1 MSTLFEPRSEL
12 RIGKVLEVNGNSL
25 RIELDSKI
33 SELTRSIDGRV
44 YPIGQMASIIKIHF
58 GRKLLFAYV
67 RMLRMRSDLL
77 AEEGKTP
84 IEPGDD
90 SRILEADLFG
100 QGSWSNKTNKLLFS
114 RGVETYP
121 LPLQDAY
128 LCLNEELENVYRGA
142 ENIAEEQTIS
152 PMIPVGNY
160 IGSNNAVCRANIDK
174 LFGHHCAILGS
185 TGSGKSGTVAS
196 IIHSVLDYQLT
207 DKSLSP
213 RIIMIDPH
221 GEYAAAFKD
230 KAIVYKAYNEASVGN
245 VDAQQLR
252 LPYWLMSSDE
262 LRSLIIGKTE
272 FEATSQNNIIYEALF
287 YARMLK
293 AGLVKNV
300 GDDPNGNAKLV
311 NEDGKDDMDLLN
323 FDRDKP
329 LQFSLSEFEKH
340 IDKVQGRQKDKNTDL
355 SASAGRDKIDSI
367 LKKLRILKANP
378 QLNFIMDELN
388 NDSPTLEIVLSQ
400 FVGESNEKHLRIIDI
415 SGLPNEVAGPLTALI
430 ARLLFQY
437 KLWQTKEERKTDPIL
452 FVCEEAHRYVP
463 NHGEAQY
470 KEAQEAV
477 RRIAKEGRKYGIG
490 LMLVSQ
496 RPSDVES
503 TVLSQCNSWLIL
515 RLTNSNDQQHVA
527 KFLPDS
533 LAGLTSMLSA
543 LTRREALF
551 VGEAA
556 ALPSRIRIKEL
567 SKDKLPDSHDIS
579 FVEGWIN
586 QPASAAKL
594 KAITDRWTGQV
605 ESTPSESSV
614 AKSVTL

>member
-1 MSTLFEPRSEL
+1 
-12 RIGKVLEVNGNSL
+12 
-25 RIELDSKI
+25 
-33 SELTRSIDGRV
+33 
-44 YPIGQMASIIKIHF
+44 
-58 GRKLLFAYV
+58 
-67 RMLRMRSDLL
+67 MLRMRSDLL
-77 AEEGKTP
+77 EEEGRTS

-100 QGSWSNKTNKLLFS
+100 QGTWVNKTKQLLFS
-114 RGVETYP
+114 RGIETYP

-128 LCLNEELENVYRGA
+128 LCLNEELENIYRGA
-142 ENIAEEQTIS
+142 ENLAEGQAIS
-152 PMIPVGNY
+152 PMIPIGNY

-196 IIHSVLDYQLT
+196 IIHSVLEHKPEGQD
-207 DKSLSP
+207 LSP

-221 GEYAAAFKD
+221 GEYATAFKD
-230 KAIVYKAYNEASVGN
+230 KAVVYKAYNEASANSGE
-245 VDAQQLR
+245 AQQLK
-252 LPYWLMSSDE
+252 LPYWLMSGDE
-262 LRSLIIGKTE
+262 FRLFVLGKTE
-272 FEATSQNNIIYEALF
+272 EEATSQNNIIYEALS
-287 YARMLK
+287 YARLERAGIVQNLGDEPCGEAAIK
-293 AGLVKNV
+293 AKNEK
-300 GDDPNGNAKLV
+300 NYT
-311 NEDGKDDMDLLN
+311 EILN

-329 LQFSLSEFEKH
+329 CQFYLSEFVKH
-340 IDKVQGRQKDKNTDL
+340 IDKVQGRKKDKQDALAVT
-355 SASAGRDKIDSI
+355 GREKHDKV
-367 LKKLRILKANP
+367 LRKLRILRSNP

-388 NDSPTLEIVLSQ
+388 EESPALETILSQ
-400 FVGESNEKHLRIIDI
+400 FVGKNDKDGNKYLRIIDI

-437 KLWQTKEERKTDPIL
+437 KLWQTKEERKSDPIL

-515 RLTNSNDQQHVA
+515 RLTNANDQQHVA

-556 ALPSRIRIKEL
+556 ALPSRIRINKL
-567 SKDKLPDSHDIS
+567 PKDKLPDSHDIS
-579 FVEGWIN
+579 FVEGWTN
-586 QPASAAKL
+586 LPATVETL
-594 KAITDRWTGQV
+594 KGITDKWTTQV
-605 ESTPSESSV
+605 YSTQS
-614 AKSVTL
+614 KI

>member
-1 MSTLFEPRSEL
+1 MNMLFEARTEL
-12 RIGKVLEVNGNSL
+12 RIGKILEVNGNSL
-25 RIELDSKI
+25 RIELDNKI
-33 SELTRSIDGRV
+33 SELTRSIDGQV

-58 GRKLLFAYV
+58 GKKVLFAYV

-100 QGSWSNKTNKLLFS
+100 QGSWSSKTNKLRFT

-128 LCLNEELENVYRGA
+128 LCLNEELENIYRGA
-142 ENIAEEQTIS
+142 EDIAEAQTIS
-152 PMIPVGNY
+152 PMIPIGNY

-196 IIHSVLDYQLT
+196 IIHSVLDHQIN
-207 DKSLSP
+207 DKNLSP

-221 GEYAAAFKD
+221 GEYATAFKD
-230 KAIVYKAYNEASVGN
+230 KSIVYKAYSEASVGN
-245 VDAQQLR
+245 DDAQQLK

-262 LRSLIIGKTE
+262 LRALVIGKTE
-272 FEATSQNNIIYEALF
+272 SEATSQNNILYEALS
-287 YARMLK
+287 YARMEK
-293 AGLVKNV
+293 AGIVKNL
-300 GDDPNGNAKLV
+300 GDNPLGEAEMEPGENKNDNDILT
-311 NEDGKDDMDLLN
+311 

-329 LQFSLSEFEKH
+329 LPFELSEIVKH
-340 IDKVQGRQKDKNTDL
+340 IDKVQGRKKGETKELSITDRNKNGI
-355 SASAGRDKIDSI
+355 SSI
-367 LKKLRILKANP
+367 LKKLRILRANP
-378 QLNFIMDELN
+378 QLNFIMDELKE
-388 NDSPTLEIVLSQ
+388 DSPSLEMVLSQ
-400 FVGESNEKHLRIIDI
+400 FVGENGGKELRIIDI

-556 ALPSRIRIKEL
+556 ALPSRIRINKLPIE
-567 SKDKLPDSHDIS
+567 KLPDSHDIS
-579 FVEGWIN
+579 FVEGWSN
-586 QPASAAKL
+586 QPATVAQL
-594 KAITDRWTGQV
+594 KAIADKWTGIV
-605 ESTPSESSV
+605 DSTPS
-614 AKSVTL
+614 KS